1 MFCYLLSELL
11 WGACFV
17 VSSML
22 FFINLEVVPS
32 SMSVEK
38 FGFFFWCLLSLQNLP
53 VEFSYSEFS
62 LRFNFYFA
70 ALGGLRDFISFLSSF
85 FFFQWEMLSF
95 KFYICISVFK
105 ILSIYFA
112 CAFSTFFWPLVQL
125 RIPEQNE
132 ERIEGGKGLV
142 LATELS

>member
-38 FGFFFWCLLSLQNLP
+38 FGFFFWCLLSLQNFP

-70 ALGGLRDFISFLSSF
+70 ALGGLRGLYF
-85 FFFQWEMLSF
+85 FS
-95 KFYICISVFK
+95 
-105 ILSIYFA
+105 
-112 CAFSTFFWPLVQL
+112 
-125 RIPEQNE
+125 
-132 ERIEGGKGLV
+132 
-142 LATELS
+142 